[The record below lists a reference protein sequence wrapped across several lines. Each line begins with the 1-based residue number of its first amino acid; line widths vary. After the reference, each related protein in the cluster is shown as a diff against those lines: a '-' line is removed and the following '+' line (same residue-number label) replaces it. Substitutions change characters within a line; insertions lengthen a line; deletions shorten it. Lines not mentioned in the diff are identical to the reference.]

1 MRKKIFVKGPVL
13 TQSGYG
19 EQARFALRALKSR
32 EDLFDIY
39 IQPIIWGGTGWV
51 WEEDEF
57 RQWMDEKITKT
68 QVMLQQGLLQPD
80 ISLQITI
87 PNEFEKI
94 CPVNIGYTAGLIGCS
109 FCHC

>member
-51 WEEDEF
+51 
-57 RQWMDEKITKT
+57 
-68 QVMLQQGLLQPD
+68 
-80 ISLQITI
+80 
-87 PNEFEKI
+87 
-94 CPVNIGYTAGLIGCS
+94 
-109 FCHC
+109 